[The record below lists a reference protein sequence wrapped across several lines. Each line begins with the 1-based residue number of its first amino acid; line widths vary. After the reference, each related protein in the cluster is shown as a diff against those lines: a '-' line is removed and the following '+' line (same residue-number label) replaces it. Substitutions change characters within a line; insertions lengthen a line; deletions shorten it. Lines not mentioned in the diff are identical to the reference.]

1 MSSRATVTTVR
12 GVWPIAIFQSR
23 YSGVYE
29 GGLWFA
35 VRSCYSVPEEAHGD
49 DIDCLDWFIE
59 NKNKIGIGDTP
70 NEAHDNL
77 LFKIELER
85 TVKRILEVGPRIG
98 KSGYLGES
106 PLKNL

>member
-1 MSSRATVTTVR
+1 MTTAR
-12 GVWPIAIFQSR
+12 FSWPVAIFQAR

-29 GGLWFA
+29 GGLFFA
-35 VRSCYSVPEEAHGD
+35 VRQCLSVPEEAHGD
-49 DIDCLDWFIE
+49 DIECLDWFME

-70 NEAHDNL
+70 NEAYDNL
-77 LFKIELER
+77 MFKIELEQ
-85 TVKRILEVGPRIG
+85 TVKRILGVGPRIG